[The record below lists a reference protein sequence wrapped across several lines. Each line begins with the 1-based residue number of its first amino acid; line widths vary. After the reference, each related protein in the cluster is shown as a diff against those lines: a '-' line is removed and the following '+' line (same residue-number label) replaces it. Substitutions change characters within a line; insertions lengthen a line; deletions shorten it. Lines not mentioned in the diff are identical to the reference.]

1 MGSLRIGA
9 GGWAYFRVPGEV
21 SLKAYSSAFD
31 FVEVNSTYYEYP
43 SPQTVSRWRRS
54 VPDDFEFAVRCHRNI
69 DAALA
74 SKEGARIGPIVDRM
88 EAICRTLRAS
98 VLAVLVTNDDLDQED
113 LAAGLD
119 ELLTTINANGTRV
132 AVEFRGGPPTDKV
145 LKLMER
151 NDAIHCVDISRE
163 QPKYN
168 SDILYARLF
177 GKGQDNI
184 YEFDDDE
191 LRNIA
196 SKASAP
202 KFEKSILAFH
212 GVKMYRDAARLK
224 AFLKAGDFPT
234 ITGQVGLD
242 SLRTVLEE
250 DARFPAKKTELV
262 NLQGWKLFDL
272 NPKKRVRVR
281 EYLSK
286 LPDGTY
292 SNLDSVISSLEGKLP
307 RESPSLKRAH
317 ARIRYSS

>member
-9 GGWAYFRVPGEV
+9 GGWAYFRVPGER
-21 SLKAYSSAFD
+21 SLRAYSYAFD

-43 SPQTVSRWRRS
+43 SLRTVSRWRRS
-54 VPDDFEFAVRCHRNI
+54 VPDDFEFALRCHKDI
-69 DAALA
+69 VEAFK
-74 SKEGARIGPIVDRM
+74 SKRGTTISAVVDRM
-88 EAICRTLRAS
+88 EIICRTLHAS
-98 VLAVLVTNDDLDQED
+98 VLAVLLPGNRLEEKR

-119 ELLTTINANGTRV
+119 ELLTTFSSNGARV
-132 AVEFRGGPPTDKV
+132 AVEFRGGSPTDNV
-145 LKLMER
+145 LRLMEK
-151 NDAIHCVDISRE
+151 NGAIHCVDISRE
-163 QPKYN
+163 QPRYE
-168 SDILYARLF
+168 SDILYTRLF

-191 LRNIA
+191 LRDIA

-212 GVKMYRDAARLK
+212 GVRMYRDAARLK

-234 ITGQVGLD
+234 ITGQAGLD
-242 SLRTVLEE
+242 SLRTVVEE
-250 DARFPAKKTELV
+250 DARFPTRKAELV

-272 NPKKRVRVR
+272 TPKKRVRAH

-292 SNLDSVISSLEGKLP
+292 SSLDSVISSLKGALP
-307 RESPSLKRAH
+307 RKSPSLKMAH

>member
-9 GGWAYFRVPGEV
+9 GGWAYFRVPEEN

-31 FVEVNSTYYEYP
+31 FVEINSTYYDYP
-43 SPQTVSRWRRS
+43 SPRTVSQWRRI
-54 VPDDFEFAVRCHRNI
+54 VPKDFEFALRCHKDI
-69 DAALA
+69 VEAFE
-74 SKEGARIGPIVDRM
+74 SKRGPTISVVVGRM
-88 EAICRTLRAS
+88 EIICRTLHAS
-98 VLAVLVTNDDLDQED
+98 VLAVLLPGDRLEEER

-119 ELLTTINANGTRV
+119 ELLSTFSANKTRV
-132 AVEFRGGPPTDKV
+132 AVEFRGEPPTDKV
-145 LKLMER
+145 LKLMEKS
-151 NDAIHCVDISRE
+151 DAIHCVDISRE
-163 QPKYN
+163 QPKYD
-168 SDILYARLF
+168 SDILYTRLF

-191 LRNIA
+191 LQDIA

-212 GVKMYRDAARLK
+212 GVRMYRDAARLK

-234 ITGQVGLD
+234 ITGQAGLD

-250 DARFPAKKTELV
+250 DARFPAEKAELV

-272 NPKKRVRVR
+272 TPKRRVRAR

-286 LPDGTY
+286 LPDRTY
-292 SNLDSVISSLEGKLP
+292 SSLDSVISSLEGALP
-307 RESPSLKRAH
+307 RESPSLKMAH

>member
-1 MGSLRIGA
+1 MGGLRIGA
-9 GGWAYFRVPGEV
+9 GGWAYFRIPGEN

-43 SPQTVSRWRRS
+43 SLRAVSRWRRS

-69 DAALA
+69 DAALP
-74 SKEGARIGPIVDRM
+74 SKRRARIGPIVNRM
-88 EAICRTLRAS
+88 VPICRTLQAS
-98 VLAVLVTNDDLDQED
+98 VLAVLVNNDGVDQGV
-113 LAAGLD
+113 APGLD
-119 ELLTTINANGTRV
+119 ELLTTFNANGIRV
-132 AVEFRGGPPTDKV
+132 AVEFRGGPPTDRV
-145 LKLMER
+145 LKLIEK

-163 QPKYN
+163 QPRYD
-168 SDILYARLF
+168 SDILYTRLF

-184 YEFDDDE
+184 YEFEDDE
-191 LRNIA
+191 LRDIA

-212 GVKMYRDAARLK
+212 GVRMYRDAARLK

-234 ITGQVGLD
+234 ITGQAGLD

-250 DARFPAKKTELV
+250 DARFPAEKAELV

-272 NPKKRVRVR
+272 TSKRRVRAR

-292 SNLDSVISSLEGKLP
+292 SSLDSVISSLEGALP
-307 RESPSLKRAH
+307 RESPSLKMAH

>member
-9 GGWAYFRVPGEV
+9 GGWAYFRIPGEN

-43 SPQTVSRWRRS
+43 SLRAVSRWRRS

-69 DAALA
+69 DAALP
-74 SKEGARIGPIVDRM
+74 SKRRARIGHIVNKM
-88 EAICRTLRAS
+88 VPICRTLQAS
-98 VLAVLVTNDDLDQED
+98 VLAVLVNNDGVDQGD
-113 LAAGLD
+113 LAPGLD
-119 ELLTTINANGTRV
+119 ELLTTFNANGIRV
-132 AVEFRGGPPTDKV
+132 AVEFRGGPPTDRV
-145 LKLMER
+145 LKLMEK

-163 QPKYN
+163 QPRYE
-168 SDILYARLF
+168 SDILYTRLF

-191 LRNIA
+191 LRDIA

-212 GVKMYRDAARLK
+212 GVRMYRDAARLK

-234 ITGQVGLD
+234 ITGQAGLD

-250 DARFPAKKTELV
+250 DARFPVQKAELV

-272 NPKKRVRVR
+272 NPKKRVRAH

-292 SNLDSVISSLEGKLP
+292 SSLDSVISSLEGTLP
-307 RESPSLKRAH
+307 RESPSLKMTH

>member
-9 GGWAYFRVPGEV
+9 GGWAYFRIPGEN

-43 SPQTVSRWRRS
+43 SLRAVSRWRRS

-69 DAALA
+69 DAALP
-74 SKEGARIGPIVDRM
+74 SKRRARIGPIVNRM
-88 EAICRTLRAS
+88 VPICSTLQAS
-98 VLAVLVTNDDLDQED
+98 VLAVLVNNDGVDQGD
-113 LAAGLD
+113 LAPGLD
-119 ELLTTINANGTRV
+119 ELLTTFNANGIRV
-132 AVEFRGGPPTDKV
+132 AVEFRGGPPTDRV
-145 LKLMER
+145 LKLMEK

-163 QPKYN
+163 QPRYDSN
-168 SDILYARLF
+168 ILYTRLF

-191 LRNIA
+191 LRDIA

-202 KFEKSILAFH
+202 KFEKGILAFH
-212 GVKMYRDAARLK
+212 GVRMYRDSARLK

-234 ITGQVGLD
+234 ITGQAGLD

-250 DARFPAKKTELV
+250 DARFPAEKAELV

-272 NPKKRVRVR
+272 NPKKRVRAR

-292 SNLDSVISSLEGKLP
+292 NSLDSVISSLEGALP
-307 RESPSLKRAH
+307 RESPSLKMAH
-317 ARIRYSS
+317 ARIR

>member
-9 GGWAYFRVPGEV
+9 GGWAYFRVPGER

-43 SPQTVSRWRRS
+43 SPWTVSQWRRI
-54 VPDDFEFAVRCHRNI
+54 VPKDFEFALRCHKDIVEAFR
-69 DAALA
+69 
-74 SKEGARIGPIVDRM
+74 SKRGPTISVVVGRM
-88 EAICRTLRAS
+88 ETICRTLHAS
-98 VLAVLVTNDDLDQED
+98 VLAVLLPGDRLEEER

-119 ELLTTINANGTRV
+119 ELLSTFSANETRV
-132 AVEFRGGPPTDKV
+132 AVEFRGGPPTDRV
-145 LKLMER
+145 LKLIEK
-151 NDAIHCVDISRE
+151 NDAIQCVDISRE
-163 QPKYN
+163 QPRYDL
-168 SDILYARLF
+168 DILYTRLF
-177 GKGQDNI
+177 GNGQDII

-212 GVKMYRDAARLK
+212 GVRMYRDAARLK

-250 DARFPAKKTELV
+250 DARFPAEKAELV

-272 NPKKRVRVR
+272 NPKKRVRAR

-286 LPDGTY
+286 LPDETY
-292 SNLDSVISSLEGKLP
+292 SSLDSIISSLEGTLP
-307 RESPSLKRAH
+307 RESPSLKMAH